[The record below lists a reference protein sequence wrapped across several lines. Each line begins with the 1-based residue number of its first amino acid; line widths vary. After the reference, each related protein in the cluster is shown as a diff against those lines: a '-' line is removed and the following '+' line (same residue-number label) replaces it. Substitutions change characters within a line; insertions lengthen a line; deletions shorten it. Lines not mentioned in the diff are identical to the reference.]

1 MKGSGSNYINWQAD
15 VFLFLKNE
23 NEKKRKPV
31 RSLFSIFGL
40 IK

>member
-23 NEKKRKPV
+23 NEKKKPV